1 MNNVKIKDLEKLD
14 NAFLKCC
21 NAVAETYGIEGKLSI
36 LENATPGVPALVTK
50 DGYET
55 VNHIRFAD
63 PIENMG
69 AVLARQIAAR
79 TLQRSGDSTS
89 GSLIFAKAF
98 IENFPNRGEFNK
110 SVEKGLNIGYDEAVR
125 QLKKVSKPTD
135 KKTIS
140 QIAKISANSDEDL
153 SKLIVNAF
161 ESVGAEGVIDVKKTT
176 NTNESRLDIFK
187 GFKLNSP
194 YKSPF
199 LINNQETLTW
209 SADDVLIVVCE
220 LWMSN
225 ESVKTFIKNNR
236 YKSDGVTLQP
246 ILLIFEKLEDVSFL
260 MDIEKFQSRG
270 LYNVC
275 LVTAPEVSKFD
286 KISTL
291 NDIAIYTGAE
301 VHQPT
306 EEIVDIKAGK
316 ASSVVINHEST
327 SIIQEEVNGETLELI
342 STLKKQL
349 TSTKDAE
356 FLKQRIQRL
365 EGISCIINIGGFTPS
380 EVDERFDRAD
390 DSVKSV
396 RSALKFGFIPGGG
409 TTLAY
414 ISAKMKR
421 QFKNEDEQKGYDLIK
436 TVLQEPLKQISRNA
450 NRSERIEEHLEAS
463 SKRLGYGYDAR
474 KDEVTSLI
482 KSGVIDSTFSIL
494 TAFENATSVAQKLL
508 NISVIVVQ
516 CN

>member
-1 MNNVKIKDLEKLD
+1 MNNLLIDDLTKLD

-21 NAVAETYGIEGKLSI
+21 SAAAKSYGIEGKLGI
-36 LENATPGVPALVTK
+36 MENATPGIPSLISK
-50 DGYET
+50 DGFEI
-55 VNHIRFAD
+55 VNHIRFKD
-63 PIENMG
+63 PIEDMG
-69 AVLARQIAAR
+69 AVLCRQIAAR
-79 TLQRSGDSTS
+79 TLSRSGDSTTS
-89 GSLIFAKAF
+89 SLIFAKSF

-110 SVEKGLNIGYDEAVR
+110 SVEKGLTIGYNEAVK
-125 QLKKVSKPTD
+125 QLKKLSKPTD
-135 KKTIS
+135 GKTIA

-153 SKLIVNAF
+153 SKLIIEAY
-161 ESVGAEGVIDVKKTT
+161 SAVGSEGVIDIRKAP

-199 LINNQETLTW
+199 LINNQDTLTW
-209 SADDVLIVVCE
+209 SGEDVLIAVCE
-220 LWMSN
+220 VWMSN
-225 ESVKTFIKNNR
+225 ESIKTFINDNR

-246 ILLIFEKLEDVSFL
+246 ILLIFEKLEDVNFI

-270 LYNVC
+270 LYNIC

-291 NDIAIYTGAE
+291 NDIAVFTGAV
-301 VHQPT
+301 VHQPS
-306 EEIVDIKAGK
+306 EEIVDIKAGRV
-316 ASSVVINHEST
+316 SSVRIDAEST
-327 SIIQEEVNGETLELI
+327 SLIQEKINDETLELI
-342 STLKKQL
+342 TTLKKQL
-349 TSTKDAE
+349 SSTKDVE

-380 EVDERFDRAD
+380 EVDEKFDRAD

-396 RSALKFGFIPGGG
+396 RSALKYGYIPGGG
-409 TTLAY
+409 STLAY
-414 ISAKMKR
+414 ISAKMKK
-421 QFKNEDEQKGYDLIK
+421 QFKNDDEQKGYNLIK
-436 TVLQEPLKQISRNA
+436 TVLQEPLKQISLNA
-450 NRSERIEEHLEAS
+450 NRSERIDEHLEAS

-482 KSGVIDSTFSIL
+482 KSGVIDSTFSIM
-494 TAFENATSVAQKLL
+494 TAFENATSTAQKLL
-508 NISVIVVQ
+508 SISVIVTQ